1 MTAANLFICHAVADA
16 AFAEDLAVAL
26 ETFRLSVWRDQR
38 KQRGSVR
45 LAPDVRWAIEQ
56 ARQVIVVV
64 GLNSGDPGGLRR
76 ELEVA
81 QDIER
86 RRNDAYRVIPLL
98 LPGADQ
104 ATLARWFSSP
114 PRSAPIRLSDGGLGA
129 VLPDLLKA
137 LGEPPPVEAV
147 SVRNPPPLI
156 DLELTFGRDETLPA
170 GRWRLT
176 AGLNRRPGLAPGTVV
191 TTVIGPLPAPPTAQM
206 LHGYWQDLPRW
217 PTDVVGHVARQTD
230 AWLTAWGQNLYR
242 ITFAAPAVQ
251 ALIAAWR
258 EQGPDLVE
266 RRLTIRTASIDPASA
281 ALFDLPWEL
290 LSDTTGLLL
299 QGKRPA
305 SLQRRWSGDSDL
317 LPPTPAP
324 LRFLTLSPRPDT
336 EPTGHADYRRSA
348 LPLFAALGNLG
359 GLAEAAVLTPPSL
372 AALEKRLNDAW
383 AAGRPFTAL
392 YFDGFLLGEDPAGT
406 TLRCGL
412 EASGVAGA
420 RACREAHFVAGSAL
434 ATLLVTYHLRLVV
447 FTGAGGS
454 AATLATILLQ
464 AGIPAALSVHP
475 DAAAETLHRFW
486 TAFYEELLR
495 GAHLGQALFAG
506 QRRLTADRYRAPGLG
521 GGGGIELS
529 DGFACKLY
537 LGDRDPRLIVR
548 PPLELWRRLASQS
561 RPDPVGALPELPV
574 TGFIGHSRDLLSLER
589 LLEDRTTVFLRGA
602 GGSGKTAVATALGR
616 WLVQCGRFSRVAYV
630 DRGDAGDLHT
640 LLESLG
646 RQLLPDGY
654 HWTVDRYPTAW
665 QALDFLHQ
673 TLRPQPV
680 LIVLDQL
687 EQWPAEHD
695 ELFDQFWKQCLDDW
709 PALRLLGLGRLGPPS
724 FARPWTEIKIGPLD
738 ESDAITLLSQTLL
751 AAHEAPPAADS
762 GAGFG
767 PLRELATLT
776 GGHPEAVRRLAHE
789 LGEHGVTAALA
800 GLRPLRSELLRQH
813 GDDSQW
819 PLYLSLEL
827 RLRRLPSHD
836 RERLAVLAFFR
847 QGVNRLALG
856 YALDLDASVIDG
868 LVERLTGLELV
879 EDQGY
884 GHLGFDPALA
894 HHLAKTVD
902 PTRQP
907 RWRERWRTGMT
918 RFLAVIY
925 PQYFKDGTRTTRL
938 LRLELPNLLA
948 LLRDAQQN
956 AAPEALARLAGQLEQ
971 LLAGLNIP
979 AALAEAVAARERAGQ
994 ALQEWSRARFE
1005 NERLRIERLRDAGSL
1020 EDAVQSTRQLQRR
1033 AQVAGA
1039 DAYPGATY
1047 DLARAGFELG
1057 KLLKLAGAAESAAR
1071 ELETARSQ
1079 FQALADAGN
1088 VSAGR
1093 MAAVAGAEIGDCL
1106 SYLRRLQEAAAAYET
1121 ALAQADPDTVSPS
1134 IAANKMQL
1142 GLVRQRQGCYA
1153 EAALLYES
1161 ARDAFEKLGEPEG
1174 AAQAWRQLGLARKLD
1189 GQMEAALAACQQAL
1203 YRYEQQ
1209 RNRTGIAEVLGE
1221 LGHLHQVLN
1230 QLEESVLAYRR
1241 MAELYQQMGDG
1252 RGEEVSRNRL
1262 ANVLIQLRRPDEARQ
1277 ELYRA
1282 SECNLPES
1290 PTARNWAIRRGLRDV
1305 SQAAQNPSVADQA
1318 RQQAI
1323 QKYLAYRRVGG
1334 ENANAGAKLCTQ
1346 ISQAIHA
1353 GDTVAMAAKL
1363 AQIIASPNVPADGK
1377 LLIKKLQAI
1386 LAGERDLA
1394 LAVDANL
1401 HYQYAVEIQLLLEG
1415 LARSGHG

>member
-16 AFAEDLAVAL
+16 AFAEDLAVTL

-38 KQRGSVR
+38 KQRGSAR

-76 ELEVA
+76 EIEVA

-104 ATLARWFSSP
+104 AALAGWFSSP
-114 PRSAPIRLSDGGLGA
+114 PRSAPIRLGDGGLGT
-129 VLPDLLKA
+129 VLPDLLSA
-137 LGEPPPVEAV
+137 LGEPLPAEAV

-156 DLELTFGRDETLPA
+156 DLELTFGRDETLPP
-170 GRWRLT
+170 GCRRLI
-176 AGLNRRPGLAPGTVV
+176 ACVNRGPGLASGTTV

-206 LHGYWQDLPRW
+206 LHGYWQALPRW
-217 PTDVVGHVARQTD
+217 PTDPVGQVARQTD
-230 AWLTAWGQNLYR
+230 AWLIGWGQTLYR
-242 ITFAAPAVQ
+242 VTFAAPEVR
-251 ALIAAWR
+251 ALVAAWR
-258 EQGPDLVE
+258 EEGPDLVE
-266 RRLTIRTASIDPASA
+266 RRLTIRTETDDPESA
-281 ALFDLPWEL
+281 AVLDLPWEL
-290 LSDTTGLLL
+290 LGDSSGLLL

-305 SLQRRWSGDSDL
+305 SLQRRWSGGGDPF
-317 LPPTPAP
+317 PPTPAP
-324 LRFLTLSPRPDT
+324 LRFLTISPRPDT
-336 EPTGHADYRRSA
+336 EPTGHADYRRGA
-348 LPLFAALGNLG
+348 LPLFAALGSLG
-359 GLAEAAVLTPPSL
+359 SLAEAAVLTPPSL
-372 AALEKRLNDAW
+372 AALEKQLNDAW
-383 AAGRPFTAL
+383 AAGRPFTVL
-392 YFDGFLLGEDPAGT
+392 YFDGFLLGAATAADPA
-406 TLRCGL
+406 LRCGL
-412 EASGVAGA
+412 EASGVPGT
-420 RACREAHFVAGSAL
+420 RACREAHFIAGPAL
-434 ATLLVTYHLRLVV
+434 ATLLATYHLRLVM
-447 FTGAGGS
+447 FTGAGSS
-454 AATLATILLQ
+454 AATLARMLLE

-475 DAAAETLHRFW
+475 DAAAATLHRFW

-495 GAHLGQALFAG
+495 GARLGQALFAG
-506 QRRLTADRYRAPGLG
+506 QRRLAADHYRAAGL
-521 GGGGIELS
+521 GGGGIELN

-537 LGDRDPRLIVR
+537 LGDRDPRLVVR
-548 PPLELWRRLASQS
+548 PPIELWRRLAGQS
-561 RPDPVGALPELPV
+561 RPDPVGALPELPA

-602 GGSGKTAVATALGR
+602 GGSGKTATAAALGR
-616 WLVQCGRFSRVAYV
+616 WLIQCGRFYRVAYV
-630 DRGDAGDLHT
+630 DRGAAGDLHT

-646 RQLLPDGY
+646 RQLLAEGY
-654 HWTVDRYPTAW
+654 HWAVDRYPTAW
-665 QALDFLHQ
+665 QALDFLRQ
-673 TLRPQPV
+673 TLRPHPV
-680 LIVLDQL
+680 LVVLDQL

-709 PALRLLGLGRLGPPS
+709 PALRLLGLGRLGPPA
-724 FARPWTEIKIGPLD
+724 FARPWTEIKLGPLD
-738 ESDAITLLSQTLL
+738 ESDAITLLSQILR

-762 GAGFG
+762 GRGFG
-767 PLRELATLT
+767 SLRELATLT
-776 GGHPEAVRRLAHE
+776 GGHPEAVRRLAYE
-789 LGEHGVTAALA
+789 LGERGVEATLVM
-800 GLRPLRSELLRQH
+800 LRPLRSELLRRH
-813 GDDSQW
+813 GDDPQW

-827 RLRRLPSHD
+827 RLRRLPNHD
-836 RERLAVLAFFR
+836 REQLAVLAFFR

-856 YALDLDASVIDG
+856 YALEIDAAGIDA
-868 LVERLTGLELV
+868 LVDRLTGLELV

-894 HHLAKTVD
+894 HHLAKTLD
-902 PTRQP
+902 PAGQP
-907 RWRERWRTGMT
+907 RWRERWRSGMT

-979 AALAEAVAARERAGQ
+979 AALAEAVAARERAGL
-994 ALQEWSRARFE
+994 ALQEWSRTRFE
-1005 NERLRIERLRDAGSL
+1005 TERLRIERLRDAGSL

-1039 DAYPGATY
+1039 DAYPGAAY

-1057 KLLKLAGAAESAAR
+1057 KLLKLAGAAEPAAR

-1121 ALAQADPDTVSPS
+1121 ALAQAAPDAISPA
-1134 IAANKMQL
+1134 IAANRMQL

-1153 EAALLYES
+1153 EAALLYEA
-1161 ARDAFEKLGEPEG
+1161 ARHAFEKLGEPEG

-1252 RGEEVSRNRL
+1252 RGEEISRNRL

-1353 GDTVAMAAKL
+1353 GDTAAMAAKL
-1363 AQIIASPNVPADGK
+1363 AQIMASPNVPADGK